1 MNMKKKISILLIIAF
16 ISSAFWMSC
25 QKIDDP
31 IVIVNQN
38 DFPVIPDD
46 TTGNGGDT
54 TLENYIT
61 TYVDYR
67 QVLLEE
73 FTGHLCVNCPEAAK
87 LAHDLVEELDHKLI
101 VYAIHAGNFA
111 EPVPGTPLEADYR
124 NPVGNTLY
132 ADFGIFANPLALI
145 DRVEYNGLRQIF
157 KDDWETV
164 VNNQLQEPNMVNM
177 RMSNTWFPDLGV
189 VKTKIESEFVEQ
201 AEGQYKIAVYIV
213 EDSIVSP
220 QLNNDPDIPG
230 DTLYNYV
237 HRNML
242 RDAITP
248 TYGDFLGEG
257 GNITMGEVY
266 ENEYT
271 YSVDDAWITDR
282 CRIIAFIGRSDPS
295 LNFVDVVQAVELDI
309 KIDEE

>member
-145 DRVEYNGLRQIF
+145 DRANYNGSIWIQMN
-157 KDDWETV
+157 DWQPAV
-164 VNNQLQEPNMVNM
+164 MNKMAEPNMVNI
-177 RMSNTWFPDLGV
+177 RVSNTWFPELGV

-201 AEGQYKIAVYIV
+201 AEGQYKLAVYIV

>member
-1 MNMKKKISILLIIAF
+1 MIMKKKITYLLITAF

-25 QKIDDP
+25 QKIDEP
-31 IVIVNQN
+31 IVIISQN

-46 TTGNGGDT
+46 TTGGGGDT
-54 TLENYIT
+54 LDNYIT
-61 TYVDYR
+61 TYIDHR

-87 LAHDLVEELDHKLI
+87 IAHDLAEELDHKLI

-111 EPVPGTPLEADYR
+111 EPVPGTPLEADFR
-124 NPVGNTLY
+124 NPVGNALY
-132 ADFGIFANPLALI
+132 TDFGIFANPLALI

-164 VNNQLQEPNMVNM
+164 VTNQLLEPNVVNM
-177 RMSNTWFPDLGV
+177 RVSNTWFPDLGA

-201 AEGQYKIAVYIV
+201 VEGQYKLAVYIV

-220 QLNNDPDIPG
+220 QLNNYPPIGG

-237 HRNML
+237 HRNLL

-248 TYGDFLGEG
+248 TYGDFIGANGDVVVGE
-257 GNITMGEVY
+257 IY

-271 YSVDDAWITDR
+271 YQVSSEWVTDK
-282 CRIIAFIGRSDPS
+282 CRIIAFIGRTDPS
-295 LNFVDVVQAVELDI
+295 LNFVDIIQAVELKI
-309 KIDEE
+309 KADEE